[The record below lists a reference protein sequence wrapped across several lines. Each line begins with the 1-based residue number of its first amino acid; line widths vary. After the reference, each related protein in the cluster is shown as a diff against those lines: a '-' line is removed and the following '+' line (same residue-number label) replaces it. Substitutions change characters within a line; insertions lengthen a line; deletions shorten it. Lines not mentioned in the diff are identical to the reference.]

1 MNNTLFRL
9 LALLALIPALVGCF
23 RSGKPDRFYMLR
35 AVEAAQP
42 IAAPAEEGLRIGLG
56 PIRIP
61 AYLDRP
67 QIVTAVSEQ
76 EYRLSE
82 NHRWAERL
90 DVTVTRVSAEN
101 LGSLLPTGRI
111 IPYPWPRDSRP
122 DVQVAINVQEM
133 HLDPK
138 NQVRLE
144 ALWTLRQGK
153 DLTLSRKFSC
163 QQQVPADD
171 YAGMVEAESQCLARL
186 NRDIAAAIRGL
197 EPDSAAPEKR

>member
-1 MNNTLFRL
+1 MNSTLFRL
-9 LALLALIPALVGCF
+9 LALLALIPALAGCF

-35 AVEAAQP
+35 AVEAAHP
-42 IAAPAEEGLRIGLG
+42 AAPADGGLRIGLG

-90 DVTVTRVSAEN
+90 DVTIARVSAEN

-111 IPYPWPRDSRP
+111 VPYPWPREFRP
-122 DVQVAINVQEM
+122 DVQIAINVQEM

-138 NQVRLE
+138 NQARLE

-153 DLTLSRKFSC
+153 DSALSRKFSC
-163 QQQVPADD
+163 RLPVPADD

-186 NRDIAAAIRGL
+186 NRDIAAAVRDL
-197 EPDSAAPEKR
+197 RPDSAAPERR